1 MGYTIVAIIIM
12 AWVVV
17 DCVAGI
23 QRRIEKN
30 RDSAKRIEQM
40 SRSSV

>member
-1 MGYTIVAIIIM
+1 MGYTIVAVIAMI
-12 AWVVV
+12 WVIA

-23 QRRIEKN
+23 QRRVKNN

-40 SRSSV
+40 SRFSV